1 MGDPFSPFLSPSW
14 KVAQLLKCATSA
26 LMLSGIAHRRL
37 VPMPRTI
44 SQTELDAISRCVG
57 GFPAGASVEQIA
69 GALEIGMPRRTLQ
82 RRLSLLVEQGRLLS
96 EGRGRGCRY
105 FTREHFEARQHGRP
119 PVTRDQALRVLS
131 RLKPTLAEQ
140 YGVIRLALFGST
152 ARDEAGPDS
161 DVDIVVDFDG
171 PATSERYF
179 GVQFLLEDELGRPVD
194 LVSNKALRPEL
205 RPYIEREAIHV

>member
-1 MGDPFSPFLSPSW
+1 
-14 KVAQLLKCATSA
+14 
-26 LMLSGIAHRRL
+26 
-37 VPMPRTI
+37 MPRTI
-44 SQTELDAISRCVG
+44 SQSELDAISRSVG

-69 GALEIGMPRRTLQ
+69 DALEIDMPRRTLQ
-82 RRLSLLVEQGRLLS
+82 RRLAQLVEQGRLLS

-105 FTREHFEARQHGRP
+105 FTREHFEAMQPRRP
-119 PVTRDQALRVLS
+119 VVTRDQALRVLS
-131 RLKPTLAEQ
+131 RLKPKLAER
-140 YGVIRLALFGST
+140 YGVIRIALFGST

-161 DVDIVVDFDG
+161 DVDVVVDFDG
-171 PATSERYF
+171 PATSKRYF

>member
-1 MGDPFSPFLSPSW
+1 
-14 KVAQLLKCATSA
+14 
-26 LMLSGIAHRRL
+26 
-37 VPMPRTI
+37 MPRTI
-44 SQTELDAISRCVG
+44 SQSELDAISRSVD

-69 GALEIGMPRRTLQ
+69 GDLEIDMPRRTLQ
-82 RRLSLLVEQGRLLS
+82 RRLAQLVEQGWLLS

-105 FTREHFEARQHGRP
+105 FTREHFKAMQPRRP
-119 PVTRDQALRVLS
+119 VVTRDQALRVLS
-131 RLKPTLAEQ
+131 RLKPKLAER
-140 YGVIRLALFGST
+140 YGVIRIALFGST

-161 DVDIVVDFDG
+161 DVDVVVDFDG
-171 PATSERYF
+171 PATSKRYF